1 MEITFKMIE
10 AFGNILHTP
19 GVTVVPP
26 EFTPMITN
34 TKWGV
39 FRENTPDA
47 CRYVDLTF
55 TDGKVLRFVTQNRNK
70 RYEPNNPKVQSGQA
84 QAGQLKPYAIQA
96 MGGAQITWVIANPY
110 APNNQ
115 QAFLGHVYNG
125 AWKPKQ
131 DNAYTPATTPPATTN
146 VAPGTYVPTQPDPTQ
161 PDPTMFDD
169 PSTGMEYPTADEAVT
184 QNPALDAL
192 MPMLMQ
198 MLKEL
203 NSTPDQG
210 KTEEQHVTSEKD
222 LQI

>member
-1 MEITFKMIE
+1 MNITFKMLE

-19 GVTVVPP
+19 GVTVVPA
-26 EFTPMITN
+26 EFAPAVTN
-34 TKWGV
+34 AKWGV
-39 FRENTPDA
+39 FKENTPDA

-84 QAGQLKPYAIQA
+84 QVGQLKPYAIQA

-115 QAFLGHVYNG
+115 QAFLGHVFNG

-131 DNAYTPATTPPATTN
+131 ENAYTPATTTPVYTPPAD
-146 VAPGTYVPTQPDPTQ
+146 VAPGTYQPTTGISEEYVDPDAGVVDPTI
-161 PDPTMFDD
+161 
-169 PSTGMEYPTADEAVT
+169 GEAT
-184 QNPALDAL
+184 SQNATLEAL
-192 MPMLMQ
+192 MPVLMQ
-198 MLKEL
+198 MLQQMS
-203 NSTPDQG
+203 NTPDPAQTDAKPG
-210 KTEEQHVTSEKD
+210 TAATTK